1 MMSGYA
7 SILIGGGVLG
17 ALAVLYLL
25 GRAVIEKIVLAG
37 KADERANQAEA
48 DLALAKKQGEIM
60 TRDEDRED
68 TARSLDDGSF

>member
-1 MMSGYA
+1 MSGYA

-25 GRAVIEKIVLAG
+25 GRAIIEKIVLAG
-37 KADERANQAEA
+37 KSEERANQAEA
-48 DLALAKKQGEIM
+48 DLSIAKKHGEIM